1 MWSVLTHLLQSVG
14 FLVVAAFVLGVV
26 FDKVSPGALRQALF
40 GALCG
45 VFAALAMV
53 MNVAV
58 EGGFVV
64 DARTPL
70 LVAAGLLGGPIGALL
85 AVPIPFG
92 LRLHLGGP
100 VAHAGAVAVVGA
112 VLIGVLTR
120 AGVRGLGWPL
130 DRRAVLI
137 ASLAAPL
144 CLLALFV
151 PGTPIPEDVLTLI
164 VLPFMAW
171 LPFSTAIVG
180 LSCMNELTR
189 SDTARRERDAQRFRS
204 HTQHLPQSV
213 FDSQLDQL
221 QRLNA
226 RYGTRYAMMVVSIDN
241 ADGLM
246 KHLSRKRWMQLRT
259 DIARIVRDSVRDC
272 DVCTARGPDRF
283 VVLLPHTTTRATLP
297 AAERIRTATVALGED
312 DWKEADGPTVSIG
325 VADVEDAFHAEAVEV
340 AAEGALYL
348 ARDRTPTG
356 ALGLPSGVTNDP
368 TVVRSFPGAIA
379 SSHGVGVAAGD
390 GRDGDGGAEMLP
402 AVVTPLRPVRRPKQ
416 SARAA

>member
-1 MWSVLTHLLQSVG
+1 MWSVLPHLLQSVG

-26 FDKVSPGALRQALF
+26 FDKVSPGPLRQAVF

-45 VFAALAMV
+45 VFAALTMA
-53 MNVAV
+53 MNVAI
-58 EGGFVV
+58 EGFVV

-70 LVAAGLLGGPIGALL
+70 LVAAGMFGGPIGALL
-85 AVPIPFG
+85 ALPIPLG

-100 VAHAGAVAVVGA
+100 AALAGAVAVVSA
-112 VLIGVLTR
+112 LSIGVAAR
-120 AGVRGLGWPL
+120 VFVFSRGWPL
-130 DRRAVLI
+130 DRRAVVI

-144 CLLALFV
+144 CLLALLA
-151 PGTPIPEDVLTLI
+151 PGTPIPQDVVTLI
-164 VLPFMAW
+164 ILPFMVW
-171 LPFSTAIVG
+171 LPFSTAILG

-189 SDTARRERDAQRFRS
+189 SDASRREREAQRFRRR
-204 HTQHLPQSV
+204 TQHLPQGV

-226 RYGTRYAMMVVSIDN
+226 RYGTRYAMMVVAIDN

-246 KHLSRKRWMQLRT
+246 KRLTRKRWMQLRT

-283 VVLLPHTTTRATLP
+283 AVLLPHTTTRATLP
-297 AAERIRTATVALGED
+297 AAERIRSATVALGEH
-312 DWKEADGPTVSIG
+312 DWHEASGPTVSIG
-325 VADVEDAFHAEAVEV
+325 VADVEDAFSADAVEV

-356 ALGLPSGVTNDP
+356 ALGLPSGLNDDP
-368 TVVRSFPGAIA
+368 TLVRSFPGAIA
-379 SSHGVGVAAGD
+379 SSHGIGLSGQD
-390 GRDGDGGAEMLP
+390 GEDGDAAHDALP
-402 AVVTPLRPVRRPKQ
+402 AVVTPLRPVRRAKQ